1 MKYVALALALI
12 AAPVLASA
20 HEFGGAKDGVTVLH
34 PWARATPSGAKVGA
48 VFFEMKA
55 AASRGDRLIGGK
67 TKAAQ
72 RVEIHGHTMEN
83 GVAKMRPVNGLDI
96 PAGRSVVL
104 RPSGYHLMLMGLV
117 SPLKEGDTLDVT
129 LVFER
134 SGEVTLEATVEPIG
148 AMGPHG
154 FDHQPGAEQA
164 GSPGSHRH

>member
-1 MKYVALALALI
+1 MRNFALALALI
-12 AAPVLASA
+12 AAPLSASA
-20 HEFGGAKDGVTVLH
+20 HEFGGTKDGVTVLH

-48 VFFEMKA
+48 VFFEVKA
-55 AASRGDRLIGGK
+55 AASRGDRLVGGK

-72 RVEIHGHTMEN
+72 RVEIHGHTMDN
-83 GVAKMRPVNGLDI
+83 GVAKMRPVKGLEI

-104 RPSGYHLMLMGLV
+104 QPNGYHLMLMGLS

-134 SGEVTLEATVEPIG
+134 SGEVKLEATVEPIG

-154 FDHQPGAEQA
+154 FDHQPGAEQSRA
-164 GSPGSHRH
+164 PDSHRH

>member
-1 MKYVALALALI
+1 MKALALALALV
-12 AAPVLASA
+12 AAPVVANA
-20 HEFGGAKDGVTVLH
+20 HEFGGAKDGVTIRH
-34 PWARATPSGAKVGA
+34 PWARATPSGAKVGV

-67 TKAAQ
+67 TKTAE
-72 RVEIHGHTMEN
+72 RVEIHAHVMEK
-83 GVAKMRPVNGLDI
+83 GVAKMRPVKGLEI

-104 RPSGYHLMLMGLV
+104 QPSGYHLMLVGLT

-134 SGEVTLEATVEPIG
+134 SGEVKLEASIEPIG

-154 FDHQPGAEQA
+154 FDHQPGAEQTGA
-164 GSPGSHRH
+164 TDSHRH